1 MSQSEREIVIPGQ
14 YLGEC
19 DQYKSGKG
27 TFIEKS
33 NGKIYSQIIGILR
46 RNEKYLNV
54 ISLKGKYDAIAG
66 DTVIGIIDAAMS
78 SSWLVNI
85 NAPYPALLHV
95 NEVPWR
101 VEFNETDKYLNA
113 GDTIMIKVSSVD
125 MEKKLQVSMKDRNLF
140 KIKGGTIIDVEPS
153 KIPRIIGKK
162 GSMIQLLKKYTQ
174 CRIFVGKNGR
184 IWIDGEQDMI
194 GKAIQAIKLIEKESI
209 SFGLTDKVE
218 DFLKHNSDLKEV

>member
-1 MSQSEREIVIPGQ
+1 MSQSEREIVIPSQ

-19 DQYKSGKG
+19 DQFKSGRG
-27 TFIEKS
+27 TFIE
-33 NGKIYSQIIGILR
+33 NGKIYAQIIGILR
-46 RNEKYLNV
+46 RNDKYLNV
-54 ISLKGKYDAIAG
+54 ISLKGKYDAVTG
-66 DTVIGIIDAAMS
+66 DTVIGIVDAAMS

-113 GDTIMIKVSSVD
+113 GDTIMTVVSSVD

-184 IWIDGEQDMI
+184 IWIDGKQDMI

-209 SFGLTDKVE
+209 SFGLTDKIE
-218 DFLKHNSDLKEV
+218 NFLKNNSDLKEV